1 MDELL
6 RFVFPFS
13 VFPFVS
19 AGGSGRKGSFRNEDG
34 VCPHQSHDL
43 RLISSDLSIS
53 SDLARRTSSGSSRGR
68 PSTSTSR
75 ELLLFPARSTDQL
88 NLGGGGEVGEGWSQ
102 PGSKDPMALTRARI
116 DGARVYAR
124 VCTRRSSF
132 KAKTT
137 QKMFG
142 VWLPGGPNTKI
153 IKATRSRRCSGTLCP
168 SSSSPRTYRSA
179 SGPPHPTASA
189 CAWPPAGTPRTPAG

>member
-6 RFVFPFS
+6 RFVFPY
-13 VFPFVS
+13 VS

-34 VCPHQSHDL
+34 VCPHQSHDR

-53 SDLARRTSSGSSRGR
+53 SDLARRTSSGSSCGR

-116 DGARVYAR
+116 DRARVYAR

-142 VWLPGGPNTKI
+142 VWCLVARRAKHKNHQGNSISSMFRNPLPQ
-153 IKATRSRRCSGTLCP
+153 
-168 SSSSPRTYRSA
+168 
-179 SGPPHPTASA
+179 
-189 CAWPPAGTPRTPAG
+189 